1 MMKFSAALLACFCL
15 LTLNAQEVAVFPYD
29 IQKVVVAD
37 SAAVVS
43 AHPLATRVGLS
54 ILRQGGNAV
63 DAAVAVH
70 FALAVVY
77 PQAGNLGGG
86 GFMIYRSAKG
96 ALEALDFRECAPA
109 RATADMYRDS
119 SGRVLTQ
126 KSRFDVLA
134 AAVPGSVDGMWEAH
148 KKYGRMEW
156 HRLLEPALELAEKG
170 FQITQR
176 EADLLNR
183 EQLSFVRFNSILPA
197 FVRMEQPWQ
206 AGDWLLQKDLATT
219 LRWMMNGG
227 RDEFYKG
234 RTATLIVRDVERRGG
249 LISHADLA
257 DYKSVWRKPLVFA
270 FNGMQVVTMPP
281 PSSGGLLLQQMLGM
295 YQMLPAASY
304 TAHTPKTIHAM
315 SEIER
320 RAFADRAEHMGD
332 PDFWEVPGAALT
344 DTAYLRRRLTDFDP
358 ERATPSSKVRAGAFP
373 KREETTHYS
382 IVDHAGNCVSVTTTL
397 NDVYGCRT
405 VASGTGILLNNEMDD
420 FSAMPGVPN
429 LYGALGGAANAIA
442 PGKRPLSSMTPV
454 IVMRD
459 NKPLLVAGTP
469 GGTTIPTTM
478 FQVLLNAFVF
488 GLTPEE
494 SVQAPRFHHQ
504 WQPDALFVEDGAFD
518 PGVLEA
524 LEALGHSTT
533 PREPIGR
540 VEAIFIQERA
550 RKTAVADRRG
560 DDSAGGY

>member
-1 MMKFSAALLACFCL
+1 MKFPAVFLAFFYLLKL
-15 LTLNAQEVAVFPYD
+15 GAQDAAVFPYD
-29 IQKVVVAD
+29 IQKLVVAD

-43 AHPLATRVGLS
+43 AHPLATRVGLDM
-54 ILRQGGNAV
+54 LRQGGNAV

-86 GFMIYRSAKG
+86 GFMVYRSAKG
-96 ALEALDFRECAPA
+96 VLEALDFRECAPA
-109 RATADMYRDS
+109 LATVGMYKDS
-119 SGRVLTQ
+119 TGRVMTQ

-148 KKYGRMEW
+148 RKYGRLEW

-176 EADLLNR
+176 EADLMNR

-197 FVRMEQPWQ
+197 FVQMEKPWK
-206 AGDWLLQKDLATT
+206 AGDWLIQKDLATT

-249 LISHADLA
+249 LITHADLA
-257 DYKSVWRKPLVFA
+257 GYKSVWRKPLVFE
-270 FNGMQVVTMPP
+270 FKGMQVVTMPP

-295 YQMLPAASY
+295 YQMLP
-304 TAHTPKTIHAM
+304 TAGFAVHSPEAIHAM
-315 SEIER
+315 SEVER

-332 PDFWEVPGAALT
+332 PDFWEVPADALT
-344 DTAYLRRRLTDFDP
+344 DTAYLRRRLQDFDSA
-358 ERATPSSKVRAGAFP
+358 RATPSVKVGAGAFA

-420 FSAMPGVPN
+420 FSASPGVPN

-442 PGKRPLSSMTPV
+442 PGKRPLSSMTPL
-454 IVMRD
+454 IVVRD
-459 NKPLLVAGTP
+459 NRPLLVAGTP

-504 WQPDALFVEDGAFD
+504 WQPDVLFVEEGGFA
-518 PGVLEA
+518 PQLLEA

-540 VEAIFIQERA
+540 VEAIFIEGKG